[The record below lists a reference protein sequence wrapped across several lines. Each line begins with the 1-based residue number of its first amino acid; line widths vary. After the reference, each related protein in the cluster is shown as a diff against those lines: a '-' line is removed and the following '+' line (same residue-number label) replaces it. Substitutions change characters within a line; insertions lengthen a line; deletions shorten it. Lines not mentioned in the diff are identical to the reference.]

1 MPNISFLSSKSFQK
15 ELAKLVIFCHF
26 CEAFRSG
33 HRGNWGTCS
42 HVPSGFSWRRRSW
55 KVQLPAETDAQ
66 RVQRRYSD
74 NAGWVPQQMH
84 RLNETLQTHSW
95 YHTLKSAFCLLGV
108 DFQIKTMLVD
118 GEKTSLQIWDTAGQE
133 RYRLSQRARSSFLL
147 QNEHKRD

>member
-74 NAGWVPQQMH
+74 NAGWVPQQTSIQQDTADTFLISHIKVCFLLVRSWFPNKEDASGRGKDKPADMG
-84 RLNETLQTHSW
+84 HSW
-95 YHTLKSAFCLLGV
+95 TGEVLTLTGSKKFL
-108 DFQIKTMLVD
+108 F
-118 GEKTSLQIWDTAGQE
+118 TSEWT
-133 RYRLSQRARSSFLL
+133 
-147 QNEHKRD
+147 